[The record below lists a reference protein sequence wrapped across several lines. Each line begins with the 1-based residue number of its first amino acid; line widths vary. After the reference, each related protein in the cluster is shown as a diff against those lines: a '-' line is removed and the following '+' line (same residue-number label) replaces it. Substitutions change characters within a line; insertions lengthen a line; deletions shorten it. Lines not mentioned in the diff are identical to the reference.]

1 MSTRAHSIGLPG
13 ARPTRPA
20 PRSSVELRAVLR
32 LALGEH
38 RRTILAWG
46 MSLGALTAFM
56 AGIYPTIQDSIE
68 QMIKSYPT
76 GLKEAFGANEMSTV
90 EGYIH
95 AEMFSLIV
103 PLAIGYF
110 AARAVAAMVVGAE
123 ERGYLD
129 TLLALP
135 LSRRTLMGGAYAAAA
150 LLSAAILAVIGALT
164 YLVGLLAGTDISLGL
179 VTAGVVG
186 VWPIALFVGGVSA
199 LACGALHSS
208 RAVSGIAIG
217 TLVGMYALDLAG
229 RLAHSLDALR
239 WVSVFRYYGAP
250 LRDGLDPVAF
260 AGVAGAGI
268 LLAVAGALLLERRD
282 VLH

>member
-13 ARPTRPA
+13 ARPARPA

-32 LALGEH
+32 LALGER

-46 MSLGALTAFM
+46 VSLGALTAFM

-217 TLVGMYALDLAG
+217 TLVAMYALDLAG

-250 LRDGLDPVAF
+250 LRDGLDPAAF
-260 AGVAGAGI
+260 AGVAGVGV
-268 LLAVAGALLLERRD
+268 LLAIAGALLLERRD
-282 VLH
+282 VLP